1 MNIKSILRSI
11 RFLALLIGNMMMA
24 GCSNS
29 DKPAYLE
36 PHLITTE
43 ATHITRTEAT
53 LNGSATI
60 EGETEMPKLLFRYG
74 TSESMNL
81 NTSEVHAQGAD
92 VSLVLTGLKAGTTY
106 YYMLQ
111 GNNGRT
117 TTTSNMMSFTTQ
129 PNISPKLSSATL
141 LSHGPMSAFVSYE
154 ITDDGGEPMTETG
167 CYVYLTGE
175 PENKQKCIVENF
187 DGKKGKINLRI
198 GNLER
203 NAHYEFQPFARNMV
217 GETIGTAIK
226 YDTSDAITL
235 NETGELIQLMGN
247 HLYEYTQLTIAGTL
261 NGEDLSCMRMMMG
274 RDNDNA
280 VTPGKLSDIDLTDV
294 HLAAGGM
301 VGPYHHEAA
310 ENQIVQGT
318 FAGCEKLTHV
328 VLPADATTIEKDAFA
343 DCTSLREIEI
353 PASAGSILPSSG
365 CTALEALTVSP
376 ANANYKSQDGVLLNA
391 EGNRIIWFPMGKK
404 GKYTLPSAFT
414 SIGAYAFKECS
425 IEAFYL
431 SDNVK
436 TLGQGAFMDS
446 QIKEIHLGA
455 GIKLIPT
462 GVFQGCRK
470 LTKVYLGA
478 NTEQISNYAFDGSPL
493 TDLYVS
499 ASMIPYCEENAFANK
514 VEDFFAT
521 CVLHVPAGMKKSYQN
536 HKIWGKFTH
545 IVEE

>member
-1 MNIKSILRSI
+1 MNIKSILRNI

-187 DGKKGKINLRI
+187 DGKKGKIKLRI

-203 NAHYEFQPFARNMV
+203 NAHYEFQPFARNMI

-318 FAGCEKLTHV
+318 FAG
-328 VLPADATTIEKDAFA
+328 
-343 DCTSLREIEI
+343 
-353 PASAGSILPSSG
+353 
-365 CTALEALTVSP
+365 
-376 ANANYKSQDGVLLNA
+376 
-391 EGNRIIWFPMGKK
+391 
-404 GKYTLPSAFT
+404 
-414 SIGAYAFKECS
+414 
-425 IEAFYL
+425 
-431 SDNVK
+431 
-436 TLGQGAFMDS
+436 
-446 QIKEIHLGA
+446 
-455 GIKLIPT
+455 
-462 GVFQGCRK
+462 
-470 LTKVYLGA
+470 
-478 NTEQISNYAFDGSPL
+478 
-493 TDLYVS
+493 
-499 ASMIPYCEENAFANK
+499 
-514 VEDFFAT
+514 
-521 CVLHVPAGMKKSYQN
+521 
-536 HKIWGKFTH
+536 
-545 IVEE
+545 